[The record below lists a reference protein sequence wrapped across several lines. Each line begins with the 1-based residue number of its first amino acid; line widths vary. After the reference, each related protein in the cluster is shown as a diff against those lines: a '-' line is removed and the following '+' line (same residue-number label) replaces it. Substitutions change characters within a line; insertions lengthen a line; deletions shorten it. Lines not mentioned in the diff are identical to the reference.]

1 MDYGDQLIR
10 DFKDAVGERL
20 RVERQLTKAKTAE
33 LRAASVSS
41 DRDDGWRRLTG
52 NTTRELLGISKE
64 RENEIAYWLWKTNP
78 LGRWI
83 IEIMVAFVC
92 GDGFAIEADDD
103 EVKAVLEGFWK
114 HPVNNMSVYAEKH
127 TRELGIFGRLL
138 LPKFVSQY
146 SGKVALGYIDPAQ
159 IKRVY
164 TDPQN
169 VKIII
174 GVVTK
179 GVDLRD
185 GKKYKTVLPP
195 EAEEFLSPEAVEFRE
210 TCTGECYYFAI
221 NNVTND
227 PDGSSDLLEIADWLD
242 AYEQFLFDY
251 ADKWPLLNTFVWD
264 LMVEN
269 ADEPKLDAELKRF
282 TKKAG
287 SVYAHNE
294 KVKLEA
300 STPDLKSVDA
310 ETGARLLRNH
320 ILGAK
325 SLPSFWY
332 GGGEDSN
339 LATSKEMSAPTFRM
353 LSARQRLVVSIFTF
367 ILTDVLREAAASRM
381 LTVPEDKWAF
391 SINTAELAAKDI
403 SKFSSA
409 IQSLTVSL
417 VQAVVQGFI
426 DKDNAVKVFA
436 FSLSLIGYE
445 LDAESIAEAI
455 EKEQDDE
462 PYQDYLTKPKP
473 KAGAPEQEGGPGN
486 ED

>member
-10 DFKDAVGERL
+10 DFKAAVGERI
-20 RVERQLTKAKTAE
+20 RAERQLAKARTAE
-33 LRAASVSS
+33 LRASSVSS
-41 DRDDGWRRLTG
+41 DRDEGWRRLTG

-92 GDGFAIEADDD
+92 GDGFTIVAEDD
-103 EVKAVLEGFWK
+103 EVKEVLEEFWK
-114 HPVNNMSVYAEKH
+114 HPVNNMPVYAEKH
-127 TRELGIFGRLL
+127 TRELGIFGCLL

-159 IKRVY
+159 IKKVY

-227 PDGSSDLLEIADWLD
+227 PYGSSDLLEIADWLD

-269 ADEPKLDAELKRF
+269 ADETKLNEELKRF
-282 TKKAG
+282 TKKSG

-300 STPDLKSVDA
+300 STPDLKAMDA

-353 LSARQRLVVSIFTF
+353 LSSRQRLVVSIFTF
-367 ILTDVLREAAASRM
+367 ILTDVLREAAASKI
-381 LTVPEDKWAF
+381 LTVPEDKRTF
-391 SINTAELAAKDI
+391 SLNTTELAAKDI
-403 SKFSSA
+403 SKFSTA
-409 IQSLTVSL
+409 IQSLTASL
-417 VQAVVQGFI
+417 VQAVIQGFI

-436 FSLSLIGYE
+436 FALALIGYE
-445 LDAESIAEAI
+445 LDADSIKEAL
-455 EKEQDDE
+455 EQQEEDE
-462 PYQDYLTKPKP
+462 PYQDYLKKEQPGP
-473 KAGAPEQEGGPGN
+473 AAPEPEGGAEN
-486 ED
+486 EE